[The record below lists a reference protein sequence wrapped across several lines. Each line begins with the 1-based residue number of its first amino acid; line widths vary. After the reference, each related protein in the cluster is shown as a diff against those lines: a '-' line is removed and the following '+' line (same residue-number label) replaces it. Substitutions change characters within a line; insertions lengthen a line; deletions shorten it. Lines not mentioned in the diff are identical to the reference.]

1 LLPIGILRPQLPIVW
16 AEMLSQLK
24 TVEGWAVLEFEG
36 KVALIKDNTLIDS
49 PLYRAG
55 LDRGDQILALDRLS
69 IESQAQWTDAIERY
83 QPSDTATIR
92 YLQRGVERS
101 VEIRFEQD
109 QQLEV
114 VSYESADREVS
125 NAQMDLR
132 KAGWESIATISN
144 RVIDRS
150 RQ

>member
-1 LLPIGILRPQLPIVW
+1 MLPIGILRPQLPIVW

-125 NAQMDLR
+125 NAQMDFRNSWL
-132 KAGWESIATISN
+132 G
-144 RVIDRS
+144 IDS
-150 RQ
+150 DD

>member
-1 LLPIGILRPQLPIVW
+1 
-16 AEMLSQLK
+16 MLSQLK

-125 NAQMDLR
+125 NAQMDFRNSWL
-132 KAGWESIATISN
+132 G
-144 RVIDRS
+144 IDS
-150 RQ
+150 DD

>member
-125 NAQMDLR
+125 NAQMDFRNSWL
-132 KAGWESIATISN
+132 G
-144 RVIDRS
+144 IDS
-150 RQ
+150 DD

>member
-1 LLPIGILRPQLPIVW
+1 
-16 AEMLSQLK
+16 MLSQLK